1 MADVTDTTQLADN
14 FPDGSLK
21 TPHNSLICLVGSC
34 LAVLEIILVTDQK
47 GC

>member
-1 MADVTDTTQLADN
+1 MADVTDTKIRLYN

-21 TPHNSLICLVGSC
+21 TQHNSLIRFVGSC
-34 LAVLEIILVTDQK
+34 LVALEIILVTGQ